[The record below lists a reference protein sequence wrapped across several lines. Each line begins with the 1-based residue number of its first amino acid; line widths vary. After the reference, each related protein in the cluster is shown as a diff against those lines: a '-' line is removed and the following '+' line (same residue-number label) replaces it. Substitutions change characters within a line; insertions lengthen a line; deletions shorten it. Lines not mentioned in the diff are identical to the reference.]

1 MNQETSSSQQDSPVT
16 DTEHTGQDQQNIQTD
31 NAQEVKRVK
40 VLNSLKVQKLN

>member
-31 NAQEVKRVK
+31 NAQK
-40 VLNSLKVQKLN
+40 